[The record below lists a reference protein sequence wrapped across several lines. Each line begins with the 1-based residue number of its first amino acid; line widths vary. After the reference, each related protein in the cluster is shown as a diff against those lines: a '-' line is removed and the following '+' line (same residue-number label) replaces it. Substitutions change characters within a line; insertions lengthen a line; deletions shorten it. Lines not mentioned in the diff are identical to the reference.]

1 MDSSPPLPEPQ
12 LFADEMTYDS
22 ESEIESG
29 SSDGDDLSGGHDLS
43 LWEYM
48 WEYMVK
54 SKFDKHDV
62 YSFIPAGI
70 LDRLIKRE
78 SILKAMEIES
88 PTEEDDALVHFI
100 EKKAKKVFATTAYI
114 KVCGQLLYRAML
126 LFKENNFDD
135 SKLPIKP
142 WPSDKLRKARTRTL
156 HPFANMEGA
165 VGEGV
170 DPIWRS
176 ANIYDFQEAQWK
188 FLAPIFSTSQL
199 NHDVGKRILPFISR
213 QTNPK
218 EGSFGVVSKCKIHT
232 DHIRDPL
239 KSEGEVLLHDSFLD
253 RTLTSFRTIPYL
265 PSSKSKSTTNRIVK
279 AWPHTGEKR

>member
-12 LFADEMTYDS
+12 LSSDEMTSDS

-29 SSDGDDLSGGHDLS
+29 SSDEDDLSGRHDLS
-43 LWEYM
+43 SDLRK
-48 WEYMVK
+48 YMVD
-54 SKFDKHDV
+54 SKFDKYV
-62 YSFIPAGI
+62 YRFIPAGK

-78 SILKAMEIES
+78 SILKAMEIDS
-88 PTEEDDALVHFI
+88 STEEYDALVHFI

-126 LFKENNFDD
+126 LFKKNNFDD

-142 WPSDKLRKARTRTL
+142 RSSNKFKRNAKAKTL
-156 HPFANMEGA
+156 HPFANMEGV

-170 DPIWRS
+170 DPIWS
-176 ANIYDFQEAQWK
+176 PGNIYDFGEAQWK

-213 QTNPK
+213 QINPK
-218 EGSFGVVSKCKIHT
+218 EGSFGDVSKCKIHK

-239 KSEGEVLLHDSFLD
+239 KSEGKVLPHDSFLD

-265 PSSKSKSTTNRIVK
+265 PSSKSRSTTNRIVK
-279 AWPHTGEKR
+279 AWPHTGKKR